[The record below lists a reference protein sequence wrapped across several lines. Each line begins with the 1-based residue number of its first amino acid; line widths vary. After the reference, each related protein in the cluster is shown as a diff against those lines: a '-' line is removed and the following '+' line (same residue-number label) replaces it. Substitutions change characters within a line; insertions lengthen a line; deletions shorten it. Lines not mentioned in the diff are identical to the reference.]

1 MEASHSPFFSF
12 YPIIYHY
19 ISHLEIQLFTFVF
32 IDANVEITEVYCY
45 YINVNL
51 CLLLKMQVSLMNF
64 YEQLRDMRKLKGFTI
79 RELADRSGVSSA
91 YISQLENG
99 NRGVPS
105 PDVLMKLSEGLNTPY
120 SNLMQI
126 AGYLEQSLDSQRS
139 DDYVKPRVNLRRFL
153 RENELIFDG
162 IELTEQDKEWIERM
176 LTVLFWKDK
185 KKNEDSED

>member
-1 MEASHSPFFSF
+1 
-12 YPIIYHY
+12 
-19 ISHLEIQLFTFVF
+19 
-32 IDANVEITEVYCY
+32 
-45 YINVNL
+45 
-51 CLLLKMQVSLMNF
+51 MNF

-91 YISQLENG
+91 YISQIENG

-120 SNLMQI
+120 SNLMEI
-126 AGYLEQSLDSQRS
+126 AGYLEQSQDSGNS
-139 DDYVKPRVNLRRFL
+139 KDYVKPRVNLRRFL
-153 RENELIFDG
+153 RDNELSFDG

-185 KKNEDSED
+185 KKEDQV

>member
-1 MEASHSPFFSF
+1 
-12 YPIIYHY
+12 
-19 ISHLEIQLFTFVF
+19 
-32 IDANVEITEVYCY
+32 
-45 YINVNL
+45 
-51 CLLLKMQVSLMNF
+51 MNF

-91 YISQLENG
+91 YISQMENG

-120 SNLMQI
+120 PVLMEI
-126 AGYLEQSLDSQRS
+126 AGYLEKSS
-139 DDYVKPRVNLRRFL
+139 DNERAEPYVKPRVNLRRFL

-162 IELTEQDKEWIERM
+162 IELNDQDKEWIERM

-185 KKNEDSED
+185 EKKDENLEEPE